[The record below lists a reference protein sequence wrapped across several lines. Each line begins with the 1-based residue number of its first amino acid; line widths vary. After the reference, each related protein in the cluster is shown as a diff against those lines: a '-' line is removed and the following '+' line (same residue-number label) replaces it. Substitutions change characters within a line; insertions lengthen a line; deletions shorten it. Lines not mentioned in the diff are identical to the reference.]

1 LGLHINA
8 NKIGRL
14 KDILMKYSKMPP
26 IQSVLL
32 TQKAEVK
39 SVKLPLDSSGKL
51 GAAQIQTILKK
62 KVTPEMIGSYRY
74 KGTFLF
80 LFGFSDGKAGTENK
94 HELPPPLDSTLYFGD
109 ILVVASKDE
118 SSYSKPVAFKVE
130 DYETFYTKMFGGFDE
145 LESDEEMED
154 TLDTEVEAEVDGDAD
169 ANEIVG
175 AVEEDDKDEDEEEDE
190 DEDEDEA
197 EAGAEVEAEVEAEAE
212 VEVVKPRKKQSVK
225 AAAAAK
231 KAGQQLFLSTTPGNA
246 YPGFLH
252 LNLNEYLQK
261 ETAIKLSA
269 DQERQAVVKS
279 LTNLF
284 KTTLTPQ
291 QVLELEQ
298 AIYNGAIREAE
309 RLHVDKTWA
318 YPPFVNLYRI
328 HARHIASNFHPDS
341 YVKNN
346 ELFTR
351 FRAGEVTMSDIGK
364 MDTYELFH
372 SRWKDSFDQ
381 QQVRE
386 KRQLEGNKSMATD
399 QFLCG
404 RCHKRECTYYEM
416 QTRSAD
422 EPMTIFIT
430 CLNCGKHWRQ

>member
-1 LGLHINA
+1 
-8 NKIGRL
+8 
-14 KDILMKYSKMPP
+14 MPP
-26 IQSVLL
+26 IQSILL

-51 GAAQIQTILKK
+51 GAAQIQLILKK
-62 KVTPEMIGSYRY
+62 KVAPEVIGQYKY
-74 KGTFLF
+74 KGTYLF

-118 SSYSKPVAFKVE
+118 SDYSNPVTFKMDE
-130 DYETFYTKMFGGFDE
+130 YEAFYTKMFGGFDE
-145 LESDEEMED
+145 LDEDSDEEEAALIDADVVGAAED
-154 TLDTEVEAEVDGDAD
+154 DDDKVAEVNEEGGD
-169 ANEIVG
+169 
-175 AVEEDDKDEDEEEDE
+175 EEEEEDE
-190 DEDEDEA
+190 DEDEDEVEVEA
-197 EAGAEVEAEVEAEAE
+197 EAEAEVEAEVEVEA
-212 VEVVKPRKKQSVK
+212 VKPRKKQSVK

-231 KAGQQLFLSTTPGNA
+231 KAGQQLFLATTPGNA

-252 LNLNEYLQK
+252 LNLSEYLQI
-261 ETAIKLSA
+261 ETTVKTTA
-269 DQERQAVVKS
+269 DQERQAVTNS
-279 LTNLF
+279 LTKLF
-284 KTTLTPQ
+284 KTTLTEQ
-291 QVLELEQ
+291 QILELEQ
-298 AIYNGAIREAE
+298 AIYNGTIREAE
-309 RLHVDKTWA
+309 RLHIDKAWA

-328 HARHIASNFHPDS
+328 HARHIASNFHPES
-341 YVKNN
+341 YVKND
-346 ELFTR
+346 ELFAR
-351 FRAGEVTMSDIGK
+351 FRAGEVSLKDIGK

-399 QFLCG
+399 QFFCKG
-404 RCHKRECTYYEM
+404 CHKRECTYYEM

>member
-1 LGLHINA
+1 
-8 NKIGRL
+8 
-14 KDILMKYSKMPP
+14 MPP
-26 IQSVLL
+26 IQSILL

-39 SVKLPLDSSGKL
+39 SVKLLLDSAGKL
-51 GAAQIQTILKK
+51 GVAQIQLILKK
-62 KVTPEMIGSYRY
+62 KMTPEMIGQYKY
-74 KGTFLF
+74 KGTYLF

-118 SSYSKPVAFKVE
+118 SNYSNPVAFKMDE
-130 DYETFYTKMFGGFDE
+130 YEAFYTKMFGGFDE
-145 LESDEEMED
+145 LGEDSDEEE
-154 TLDTEVEAEVDGDAD
+154 TALIEGEAEAEAEADVDTND
-169 ANEIVG
+169 IVG
-175 AVEEDDKDEDEEEDE
+175 ATEEGEEGGEEGEEEEEEEDDEDD
-190 DEDEDEA
+190 
-197 EAGAEVEAEVEAEAE
+197 VEGEVEAEAE
-212 VEVVKPRKKQSVK
+212 AEAEVEVEAEVVKPRKKQSVK

-231 KAGQQLFLSTTPGNA
+231 KAGQQLFLATTPGNA

-252 LNLNEYLQK
+252 LNLNEYLQI
-261 ETAIKLSA
+261 ETTVKAAA
-269 DQERQAVVKS
+269 DQERQAVTKS
-279 LTNLF
+279 LTKLF
-284 KTTLTPQ
+284 KSTLTEQ
-291 QVLELEQ
+291 QTLELEQ
-298 AIYNGAIREAE
+298 AIYNGTIREAE
-309 RLHVDKTWA
+309 RLHIDKTWA

-328 HARHIASNFHPDS
+328 HARHIASNFHPES
-341 YVKNN
+341 YVKND
-346 ELFTR
+346 ELFAR
-351 FRAGEVTMSDIGK
+351 FRAGEVSLKDIGK

-399 QFLCG
+399 QFFCKG
-404 RCHKRECTYYEM
+404 CHKRECTYYEM

>member
-1 LGLHINA
+1 
-8 NKIGRL
+8 
-14 KDILMKYSKMPP
+14 MPP
-26 IQSVLL
+26 VQSVLL

-39 SVKLPLDSSGKL
+39 SVKLSLDSSDRL
-51 GAAQIQTILKK
+51 GVVQIQAALKK
-62 KVTPEMIGSYRY
+62 KGTPELLGSYKS
-74 KGTFLF
+74 KGSFLF
-80 LFGFSDGKAGTENK
+80 LFGFTDGKAGTENK

-118 SSYSKPVAFKVE
+118 SDYSSPIPFKTD

-145 LESDEEMED
+145 MED
-154 TLDTEVEAEVDGDAD
+154 SDDDLEAEADVEADVEVEVEAEVDADLDA
-169 ANEIVG
+169 AE
-175 AVEEDDKDEDEEEDE
+175 AVDDEEEE
-190 DEDEDEA
+190 VEEEEEA
-197 EAGAEVEAEVEAEAE
+197 EGELEVEVEAEAE
-212 VEVVKPRKKQSVK
+212 AEPEVIKPRKKQSIK

-231 KAGQQLFLSTTPGNA
+231 KAGQQIFLSTVAGSA

-252 LNLNEYLQK
+252 LESGEYLQVESTVK
-261 ETAIKLSA
+261 TTA
-269 DQERQAVVKS
+269 ERERAAVIRS
-279 LTNLF
+279 LTTMF
-284 KTTLTPQ
+284 KGTLSSQ
-291 QVLELEQ
+291 QVLELEH
-298 AIYNGAIREAE
+298 AIYNGTIREAE
-309 RLHVDKTWA
+309 RLHVDKTWS

-328 HARHIASNFHPDS
+328 HSRHIASNFHPES
-341 YVKNN
+341 YVKNT
-346 ELFTR
+346 ELFAR
-351 FRAGEVTMSDIGK
+351 FRAGEVSLKDIGK

-372 SRWKDSFDQ
+372 SRWKESFDQ